1 MNSQS
6 IDLRSL
12 LDIPEWEKVQDMIA
26 VETGTAIIT
35 IDFKGYPITKHS
47 KRTDFCTVI
56 RENPVLCKR
65 CYRCDALAGLEA
77 VRRNKPFIYLC
88 HCGIVDVA
96 VPVSV
101 ENMYLGAVMF
111 GEIRLANADEETNV
125 KRLVNETS
133 TFDKDGGE
141 EDRTLLELYNQ
152 LPEMEYQQIVK
163 IADMIDRIVQFIIKK
178 AIQNR
183 NDVLTWEWLMRTGQY
198 ASDTEAK
205 EKGPADLVHPIGP
218 ESVAVPAN
226 EKVTSVSAISPV
238 YPAVSFINDH
248 IHEKIALNDMAELCH
263 LSPGY
268 FSKVFRRELG
278 ENYSDYLQRQKVI
291 KAKKALETTKDSIT
305 QIALD
310 LGFQD
315 TGYFIKVFKKYEG
328 LTPSAFRRYHLQKR

>member
-6 IDLRSL
+6 VDLKSL

-26 VETGTAIIT
+26 EETGTAIIT

-101 ENMYLGAVMF
+101 ENVYLGAVMF
-111 GEIRLANADEETNV
+111 GEFRLAKSDEDSNV
-125 KRLVNETS
+125 TRLVNETS

-141 EDRTLLELYNQ
+141 EDRSLLALYQQ

-163 IADMIDRIVQFIIKK
+163 IADMIDGIVQFIIKK
-178 AIQNR
+178 AIKNR
-183 NDVLTWEWLMRTGQY
+183 NDALTWEWIMRTGQY
-198 ASDTEAK
+198 IADPDSSDKSPFDWRPPVELTDSGRQAN
-205 EKGPADLVHPIGP
+205 GQ
-218 ESVAVPAN
+218 VA
-226 EKVTSVSAISPV
+226 TLSALSPV

-248 IHEKIALNDMAELCH
+248 LQEKIAMNDMAELCH
-263 LSPGY
+263 MSPGY
-268 FSKVFRRELG
+268 FSKVFRREMG
-278 ENYSDYLQRQKVI
+278 ENFSDYLQRQKVI
-291 KAKKALETTKDSIT
+291 KAKKELEGTTESIT

-315 TGYFIKVFKKYEG
+315 PGYFIKVFKKYEG
-328 LTPSAFRRYHLQKR
+328 ITPSVFRKYHLQK